1 MMKKHILGLDL
12 GVGSIGWALIETI
25 DNKPSQILGMGSRIV
40 PLSTDDSD
48 QFQRGQAIT
57 KNAERTQRR
66 TARKGYDRYQMRR
79 ALLTQ
84 VLHDNGMLPERM
96 DENVIDLWRMRSDA
110 ATSGCQL
117 PLPQIGRVLYH
128 LNQKRGYK
136 HSKADVSADSKQTQ
150 YVQEVNQRYADVQA
164 KGLTIGQ
171 HFYKE
176 LKSSSVQSD
185 KGVYYTFR
193 IKDKVFPRQAY
204 LAEFDQIMATQKAFY
219 PEVLTDELIETL
231 RNRVIF
237 YQRPLKSCKHLVGL
251 CEFEMRPYKKANG
264 EIVYSGPKCAP
275 RTSPLAQ
282 LCAVWEAVNNIKLT
296 NRNNEEFFIN
306 PAQRQAMV
314 DFLQTHKEMKVTDL
328 QKILGISKK
337 DGWWGGKAIG
347 KGIKGNQTL
356 VQLREALGGK
366 YDQWLRMDV
375 KTTSAGLV
383 DEETGELIE
392 MVDAS
397 IEQEPLFQ
405 LWHTVYSVQDKEELR
420 KALSKQFQIE
430 DEDVLNKLFAI
441 DFVKPGYANKSHKFM
456 RKLLPYLMQG
466 EMYSSACVHIG
477 INHSNS
483 RTKEELALRPLADR
497 LTLLQKNAL
506 RQPIIEKILNQM
518 INVFNTLK
526 SEYGE
531 IDEVRV
537 ELARELKQSRE
548 ERNDTF
554 KNNAKNEK
562 LNKDIEAR
570 IIEMGIRPSRTRI
583 QKYKM
588 WEESQHQCFYCG
600 KMISATEFLAG
611 ADVEVEHII
620 PRSVLFDD
628 SFSNK
633 VCACRECNHAKNNQT
648 AFDFMK
654 SHTEAEFEAYKQRV
668 DDAFQAHRISKTK
681 RDHLMWRMEDIP
693 QDFIDRQLRQ
703 SQYIATKAVE
713 ILQTAVRNVYS
724 TSGSVTDFLRHQ
736 WGYDTI
742 LQTLNL
748 PRYQQVEGMTEIV
761 TYDHCGQEHTEERIK
776 GWTKRLDHRHH
787 AVDALT
793 IALTQQSF
801 IQRLNT
807 LNASREAMYDELEKS
822 DISQRDSEKRTLL
835 EKWIIQQP
843 HFAVTDV
850 LEKVADIAVSF
861 RAGRR
866 VTTPAKRAIY
876 RNGKRINVQS
886 GILVP
891 RGALT
896 EETVYGKL
904 GDQYVVKYP
913 LNHPSM
919 KVDAIVDP
927 TIREIVRARLEVF
940 GNDAKQAFA
949 KPLYSDKAQTMEIKS
964 VRCFAPNISDTG
976 SVPVRFNKDGE
987 PIGYGRTGSNH
998 HIAIYRD
1005 EKGAYHELVVSFAEA
1020 VRRKQLGLSVI
1031 QTQPQDGWN
1040 LVVSMQVNEMFVI
1053 GLNDEEFNN
1062 AIETKDYRLLNKHLY
1077 RTQKF
1082 SKSFYVFRY
1091 HTETSVD
1098 DKYDGVK
1105 NDKLSMDIK
1114 KFVRICS
1121 PAGMTNNV
1129 HKVKVN
1135 ILGEISAL

>member
-1 MMKKHILGLDL
+1 MKKHILGLDL

-48 QFQRGQAIT
+48 QFQRGLAIT

-66 TARKGYDRYQMRR
+66 TMRKGYDRYQMRR

-84 VLHDNGMLPERM
+84 VLRDNGMLPEHM

-117 PLPQIGRVLYH
+117 TLPQIGRVLYH

-150 YVQEVNQRYADVQA
+150 YVEEVNQRYTDLQE

-171 HFYKE
+171 HFYQE
-176 LKSSSVQSD
+176 LKNSAVQSA
-185 KGVYYTFR
+185 KGPYYTFR

-204 LAEFDQIMATQKAFY
+204 MAEFDRIMATQKTFY
-219 PEVLTDELIETL
+219 PEVLTDELIEIL

-282 LCAVWEAVNNIKLT
+282 LCAVWEAVNNITLT
-296 NRNNEEFFIN
+296 NRNNEAFFIN
-306 PAQRQAMV
+306 PVQHQAMV

-356 VQLREALGGK
+356 VQLREALDGK
-366 YDQWLRMDV
+366 YDQWLQMNI
-375 KTTSAGLV
+375 KTTSANLV

-397 IEQEPLFQ
+397 IEQEPLFR

-466 EMYSSACVHIG
+466 EMYSKACAHIG

-483 RTKEELALRPLADR
+483 RTKEELELRPLAEK

-518 INVFNTLK
+518 INVFNALK
-526 SEYGE
+526 SKYGE

-600 KMISATEFLAG
+600 KDIEAKEFLMG

-654 SHTEAEFEAYKQRV
+654 SRTDAEFEAYKQRV
-668 DDAFQAHRISKTK
+668 DDAFQAHRINKTK

-736 WGYDTI
+736 WGYDSI

-748 PRYQQVEGMTEIV
+748 PRYQQVEGMTEMV
-761 TYDHCGQEHTEERIK
+761 TYDHCGQEHIEERIK

-793 IALTQQSF
+793 IALTQQSY

-807 LNASREAMYDELEKS
+807 LNASREAMYNELEES
-822 DISQRDSEKRTLL
+822 GISQRDNEKRTLL
-835 EKWIIQQP
+835 ENWIIQQP
-843 HFAVTDV
+843 HFAVADV
-850 LEKVADIAVSF
+850 SEKVADIAVSF

-913 LNHPSM
+913 LNHQSM

-927 TIREIVRARLEVF
+927 TIREVVRARLEAF

-964 VRCFAPNISDTG
+964 VRCFAPNISDAG

-987 PIGYGRTGSNH
+987 PIGYGKTGSNH

-1020 VRRKQLGLSVI
+1020 VRRKQLGLPVI
-1031 QTQPQDGWN
+1031 QMQPQDGWN

-1062 AIETKDYRLLNKHLY
+1062 AIETKDYKLLNKYLY
-1077 RTQKF
+1077 RTQKL
-1082 SKSFYVFRY
+1082 STANYVFRY

-1098 DKYDGVK
+1098 DKYNGVK
-1105 NDKLSMDIK
+1105 NEKLSADIK
-1114 KFVRICS
+1114 KLVSIRS
-1121 PAGMTNNV
+1121 PKGMTNNV

-1135 ILGEISAL
+1135 ILGEISKCD